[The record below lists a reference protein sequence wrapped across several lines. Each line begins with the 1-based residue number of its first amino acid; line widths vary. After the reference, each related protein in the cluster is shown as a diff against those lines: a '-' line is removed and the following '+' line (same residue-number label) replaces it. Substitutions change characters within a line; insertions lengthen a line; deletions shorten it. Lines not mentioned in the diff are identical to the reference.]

1 MGRTSQAGGVV
12 VKTAVVVAARED
24 GRDRGTAAKNLS
36 PKGIRTPSVS
46 SCSSSFTC
54 RVILPAAV
62 AAIKLGLAE
71 GTLLVDLPSGLKC
84 AWYNLPH
91 PAQYAIL
98 LMMLGCLYGVN
109 RVFDKLDKA
118 MYARLSC
125 ATGNYM
131 RQRRGGRRS
140 GYREMEPAYST
151 TYCAHR

>member
-1 MGRTSQAGGVV
+1 MERKSQAGGVV
-12 VKTAVVVAARED
+12 VKPAVGVAARED
-24 GRDRGTAAKNLS
+24 SRDRGAAAKNLS
-36 PKGIRTPSVS
+36 PKGVQAPSVS
-46 SCSSSFTC
+46 SCSYSFIC
-54 RVILPAAV
+54 RVILLAAL

-71 GTLLVDLPSGLKC
+71 GTLLVDLPSGWKC

-131 RQRRGGRRS
+131 RQRRQALGI
-140 GYREMEPAYST
+140 
-151 TYCAHR
+151 

>member
-1 MGRTSQAGGVV
+1 MGKMSQTGGVIEG
-12 VKTAVVVAARED
+12 TAGVTACED
-24 GRDRGTAAKNLS
+24 RRDRGAAAKNLFPLGGRARS
-36 PKGIRTPSVS
+36 A
-46 SCSSSFTC
+46 SSSC
-54 RVILPAAV
+54 RVILLAAL
-62 AAIKLGLAE
+62 AAIELGLAE

-98 LMMLGCLYGVN
+98 LMMLGCLYGVH

-131 RQRRGGRRS
+131 RQRRQALGI
-140 GYREMEPAYST
+140 
-151 TYCAHR
+151 